1 MTVPPVLSVYH
12 CPICHTTLTPAAKS
26 WQCEQGHQFD
36 VAKEGYIHLLPVQYK
51 NSHSPG
57 DTAESVTARRAF
69 LQAGHYQPLRD
80 ALQAQLQ
87 QTNAQTLLD
96 LGCGEGYY
104 TEAMQHAV
112 PQVIGLDIAKPAI
125 RLAAKRLP
133 QIQWVVGSAVRLP
146 IQSQSMDVVCSL
158 FSPLPLAEMQR
169 VLKSNGQ
176 LWVATPAADHLHSL
190 RAQLF
195 EQVNPHTPDKFVQQL
210 APSFNLL
217 SQTEIRVPLQ
227 LDQQGLRQLI
237 AMTPYA
243 YKAKPERRQ
252 QLEQATVF
260 QTEAVF
266 CFMQFGLH

>member
-1 MTVPPVLSVYH
+1 MPNSEYDNAHFCEEYAKMFRSQQGLPGAGEWRQFQQLFPDLQGKSV
-12 CPICHTTLTPAAKS
+12 
-26 WQCEQGHQFD
+26 
-36 VAKEGYIHLLPVQYK
+36 
-51 NSHSPG
+51 
-57 DTAESVTARRAF
+57 
-69 LQAGHYQPLRD
+69 
-80 ALQAQLQ
+80 
-87 QTNAQTLLD
+87 LD

-133 QIQWVVGSAVRLP
+133 QIQWIVGSAVRLP

-158 FSPLPLAEMQR
+158 FSPLPLGEMQR
-169 VLKSNGQ
+169 VLKPTGQ

-210 APSFNLL
+210 APSFHLL
-217 SQTEIRVPLQ
+217 SQIEIRIPLQ

-252 QLEQATVF
+252 RLEQAAEF

-266 CFMQFGLH
+266 CLMQFGLH